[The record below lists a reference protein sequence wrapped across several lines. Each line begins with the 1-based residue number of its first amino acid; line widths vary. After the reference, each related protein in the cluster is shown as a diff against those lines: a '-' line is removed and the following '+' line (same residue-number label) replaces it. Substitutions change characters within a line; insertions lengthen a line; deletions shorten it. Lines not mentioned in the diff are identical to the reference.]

1 MMATLAVEPLAAVV
15 LPPESWDNWLFSTLG
30 SALDQSILQSMQFV
44 VDRVMLPQPDEVD
57 TLRLAASPFLHG
69 ELTSMPQ
76 RFFDFADATPEPSY
90 VRSEHRRGLEGGAV
104 VARELEVDYEPYSEA
119 FRGQASPILVEHWVH
134 DSMTPRATVLA
145 VHGFTMGWPRIDSFV
160 LFASECFRR
169 GLDVALL
176 TLPFHGPRTPSD
188 ARFSG
193 ERLAAPHV
201 GRLNEGVRQAVYEI
215 QVVKRWLQEESN
227 APVGMLGLSLG
238 GYLSALMAGL
248 SDDLRFVVPI
258 VPPVCM
264 GDLAWRFYNRSRQF
278 RSVDTPPFSYDEL
291 RRMYRVHSP
300 LTFSAR
306 VAKERLLIVA
316 GRGDQIVPPEHP
328 HSLWRHWQEPD
339 IYWFSGSHVAPFG
352 RSRMIA
358 HILDHIDRSLAVS

>member
-1 MMATLAVEPLAAVV
+1 MMAAVAVEPLAAVV
-15 LPPESWDNWLFSTLG
+15 LPPESWDRWLFSTLG

-57 TLRLAASPFLHG
+57 SLRTAAAPFLDG
-69 ELTSMPQ
+69 ELTHDPQ
-76 RFFDFADATPEPSY
+76 RFFDFSDCGDEPSY
-90 VRSEHRRGLEGGAV
+90 VRATHRRSLPGGAV
-104 VARELEVDYEPYSEA
+104 IAREIEVDYEPHSITFGGE
-119 FRGQASPILVEHWVH
+119 RSPILVEHWVH
-134 DSMTPRATVLA
+134 DSIQPRATVLA
-145 VHGFTMGWPRIDSFV
+145 LHGFTMGWPRIDSFV

-169 GLDVALL
+169 GLDVAML
-176 TLPFHGPRTPSD
+176 TLPFHGPRTPND

-215 QVVKRWLQEESN
+215 QVTSRWLREESG
-227 APVGMLGLSLG
+227 APVGLLGLSLG

-248 SDDLRFVVPI
+248 VDDLSFAVPI

-278 RSVDTPPFSYDEL
+278 RGADTPPFSYDEL

-300 LTFSAR
+300 LAFPSR
-306 VAKERLLIVA
+306 IAKDRLLIVA

-352 RSRMIA
+352 RGRMID
-358 HILDHIDRSLAVS
+358 HILDHIDRAVG